1 MNGPIY
7 FHQDT
12 SEIDIALGLNEIF
25 YYYLAPLQHSLI
37 ASFEIGTINHAIY
50 IPRNCLNWVF
60 LHVFKIWNQGSTFSS
75 KIKQTKYQ

>member
-12 SEIDIALGLNEIF
+12 SEIDITLGLNEIF

-50 IPRNCLNWVF
+50 IPRNCLN
-60 LHVFKIWNQGSTFSS
+60 
-75 KIKQTKYQ
+75 